1 MRMIEL
7 RQKEVINICSCKSLG
22 CPVDIDFCCP
32 SGQIQSL
39 IVPGPCR
46 LGGLLGR
53 ESEYV
58 IPWECIR
65 QIGEDIILV
74 EIKEECFFHKLLP
87 SKRRERKSL
96 IC

>member
-1 MRMIEL
+1 MELLMRMIEL
-7 RQKEVINICSCKSLG
+7 RQKEVINICSCKSMG

-74 EIKEECFFHKLLP
+74 EIKEECFFHKL
-87 SKRRERKSL
+87 
-96 IC
+96 

>member
-74 EIKEECFFHKLLP
+74 EIKEECFFHKL
-87 SKRRERKSL
+87 
-96 IC
+96 

>member
-1 MRMIEL
+1 MELLMRMIEL

-74 EIKEECFFHKLLP
+74 EIKEECFFHKL
-87 SKRRERKSL
+87 
-96 IC
+96 